1 MSAKIIVGDPASPLA
16 VYQGDDVKT
25 CTCVMYSALS
35 GEELAID
42 QLLPVVY
49 SAAYVRVRFVPAGST
64 GLRTAD
70 GYIFTVF
77 PADIRRTPSP
87 TARRHGC
94 MTATPSSASSIFPRR
109 RAHPRRIFL

>member
-77 PADIRRTPSP
+77 PADIRPDAIPYGTP
-87 TARRHGC
+87 ARLYDGD
-94 MTATPSSASSIFPRR
+94 TLIGKFYFPRR